1 MELPTAIIKPII
13 NQLRL
18 AAMLNVTCSEDEL
31 VPKMKIDDEQD
42 VDVLDLVVS
51 KLFPDYEDVIA
62 GSINVPVVPSAGDEE
77 IVEESNMLD
86 SDIIKSSDDKLHVRT
101 WLEEVNKASKPELLY
116 RASRDG
122 WAKSEVHSKCDN
134 KGATL
139 TIAKTSKGY
148 VFGGYSDVPWTS
160 HNDGDWKSSE
170 EAFLFSL
177 KCHAGLAPTKMNLK
191 PGNNEYAVL
200 HSSNSG
206 ASFGSGH
213 DLCIGYNGSDLKIGY
228 SSIGNAYK
236 LPNGASNTFLTGKV
250 GLNDLF
256 EVSEVEVFRV

>member
-18 AAMLNVTCSEDEL
+18 AAMMNVTSSEDEL
-31 VPKMKIDDEQD
+31 VPNMKMYEHDLDEL
-42 VDVLDLVVS
+42 LDLVVS
-51 KLFPDYEDVIA
+51 NLFTGHEDIIA
-62 GSINVPVVPSAGDEE
+62 GSNIK
-77 IVEESNMLD
+77 LD
-86 SDIIKSSDDKLHVRT
+86 SDIIKASDDKQQVKT
-101 WLEEVNKASKPELLY
+101 WLEEVNKKSKPELLY

-122 WAKSEVHSKCDN
+122 WAKSAFHSKSDN

-177 KCHAGLAPTKMNLK
+177 KCHAGLAHTKMKLI
-191 PGNNEYAVL
+191 PGNN
-200 HSSNSG
+200 G
-206 ASFGSGH
+206 AALYHNFNYGPTFGGGH
-213 DLCIGYNGSDLKIGY
+213 DLCIGFCGPDLKKGKSAIGHTY
-228 SSIGNAYK
+228 E

>member
-42 VDVLDLVVS
+42 VEVLDMVVS
-51 KLFPDYEDVIA
+51 KLFPDFEDIIT
-62 GSINVPVVPSAGDEE
+62 GSIN
-77 IVEESNMLD
+77 LD
-86 SDIIKSSDDKLHVRT
+86 SDIIESSDDKLHVRT

-122 WAKSEVHSKCDN
+122 WAKSAFHSKSDN

-177 KCHAGLAPTKMNLK
+177 RCHAGLAPTKLKLK
-191 PGNNEYAVL
+191 PDRNKYAVY
-200 HSSNSG
+200 HRSDYG
-206 ASFGSGH
+206 PTFGGWH
-213 DLCIGYNGSDLKIGY
+213 DLCIGRCDRYTGPDLKKG
-228 SSIGNAYK
+228 SSVIGNTYE
-236 LPNGASNTFLTGKV
+236 LPDGASNKFLTGK
-250 GLNDLF
+250 GFYFKGMNAF
-256 EVSEVEVFRV
+256 KVSEVEVFRV

>member
-51 KLFPDYEDVIA
+51 KLFPGYEDIIV
-62 GSINVPVVPSAGDEE
+62 GSIIKLN
-77 IVEESNMLD
+77 
-86 SDIIKSSDDKLHVRT
+86 SDIIDSSDDKLHIRA
-101 WLEEVNKASKPELLY
+101 WLEEVNKTFKPELLY

-122 WAKSEVHSKCDN
+122 WDVSAFHSKCDN

-160 HNDGDWKSSE
+160 CYGGGDWKSSE
-170 EAFLFSL
+170 DAFLFSL
-177 KCHAGLAPTKMNLK
+177 KCHAGLAPTKMKLR
-191 PGNNEYAVL
+191 PGKNKKAVG
-200 HSSNSG
+200 HGSSRG
-206 ASFGSGH
+206 PIFGCGH
-213 DLCIGYNGSDLKIGY
+213 DLCIGYDGPELKNGKSNIGETY
-228 SSIGNAYK
+228 E